1 MEQLVDKP
9 TRGTNILDLVFST
22 QPSLF
27 SECNSEPIDAISDHN
42 LISFGMTCNPT
53 SDADYVCSADVPEIS
68 KFNLK
73 DANRPKLQQALNN
86 TDWDTVLGGPDEIQN
101 ANTNFVQAI
110 TNAATLAGVP
120 HFKTKSKN
128 VMDKKVDKLIKE
140 KEVKLS
146 QMLSPTLRDKD
157 KEKILQSINNINL
170 LVNNL
175 TVTIQEE
182 KENRAIKNIRKT
194 TPSPSSNMLLT

>member
-1 MEQLVDKP
+1 
-9 TRGTNILDLVFST
+9 
-22 QPSLF
+22 
-27 SECNSEPIDAISDHN
+27 
-42 LISFGMTCNPT
+42 MTCNPT

-120 HFKTKSKN
+120 RFKTKSKN
-128 VMDKKVDKLIKE
+128 VMDKKIDKLIKE

-146 QMLSPTLRDKD
+146 QMLSPTLRNKD
-157 KEKILQSINNINL
+157 KELILQSINDINL
-170 LVNNL
+170 EINNL

-182 KENRAIKNIRKT
+182 KENCAIKNIKKQT
-194 TPSPSSNMLLT
+194 QVLLQICQLEQIRQLNNWTSQVRYNFPKRTEGNGKYSQQAIRVFFFCAKN